1 MFLVSSVSRFKIF
14 ISCGSRR
21 IVITFKFVCSEN
33 MSSSQSDRNLLIR
46 SFSYL
51 DNCKIVQEIS
61 LQIGM
66 VLCANV
72 HLSYLQFGN
81 YCSQILSFCCILI
94 CVNCTDVCLHILRNR
109 DSSSVT
115 LKIFAM

>member
-1 MFLVSSVSRFKIF
+1 MFLVISVSRFKIF
-14 ISCGSRR
+14 ISCRSRR
-21 IVITFKFVCSEN
+21 IVITFKFVCSES

-66 VLCANV
+66 VLCAN
-72 HLSYLQFGN
+72 LSYLQFGN

-94 CVNCTDVCLHILRNR
+94 LC
-109 DSSSVT
+109 
-115 LKIFAM
+115 